1 MSYSN
6 AYCGAIKGYQTKT
19 ITGYETTSAVNV
31 FRQPCS
37 LYEIYI
43 RISAAIVFAAD
54 LRVFIWDYNPPGNT
68 VLPAPVLGNSKL
80 VMMSGT
86 LLASD
91 MFFWEPPSEGWKQ
104 IVTPGQCIES
114 VRYGYPFDQGIYVQV
129 VETQPGTPIADAA
142 NLYVSAR
149 FLT

>member
-86 LLASD
+86 SSPPTCSSGNRQARMEADRDARPMASSLCATD
-91 MFFWEPPSEGWKQ
+91 TRSIRDLRPGRREPAGHAH
-104 IVTPGQCIES
+104 
-114 VRYGYPFDQGIYVQV
+114 R
-129 VETQPGTPIADAA
+129 
-142 NLYVSAR
+142 
-149 FLT
+149 